1 MIALVRKTD
10 SNGIKT
16 QFTIVGFNC
25 RDCYQQ
31 VDELNEY
38 ARTCDTGE
46 DFTIIAW
53 KHDQKWLSIYDGEIL
68 TL

>member
-1 MIALVRKTD
+1 MIALVKKTD
-10 SNGIKT
+10 SNGLKT

-38 ARTCDTGE
+38 AHESGTGE
-46 DFTIIAW
+46 DFKIIAW

-68 TL
+68 EL

>member
-1 MIALVRKTD
+1 MIALVKKTD

-38 ARTCDTGE
+38 AHECSTGE
-46 DFTIIAW
+46 DFKIIAW

-68 TL
+68 EL